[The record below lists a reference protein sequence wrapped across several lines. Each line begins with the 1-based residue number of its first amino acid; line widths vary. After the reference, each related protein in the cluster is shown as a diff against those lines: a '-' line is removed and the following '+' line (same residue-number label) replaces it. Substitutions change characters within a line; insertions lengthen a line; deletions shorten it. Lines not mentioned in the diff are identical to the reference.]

1 MLKYSKTTH
10 TKERMAVDAGWRKK
24 EKRKSKEKAGKGII
38 GAIELAQLGN
48 NRKNA
53 LITLSNDT

>member
-24 EKRKSKEKAGKGII
+24 EKRKSKEKAGKGID
-38 GAIELAQLGN
+38 LC
-48 NRKNA
+48 
-53 LITLSNDT
+53 

>member
-1 MLKYSKTTH
+1 
-10 TKERMAVDAGWRKK
+10 MARWQKK
-24 EKRKSKEKAGKGII
+24 EKRKSKEKAGIIYNKGIRLI
-38 GAIELAQLGN
+38 GARASWLGN